1 MKKKKTTTAQAAGKG
16 FEKDMKQLE
25 DIVRQMGQGGQSL
38 EESIK
43 LFETGIELSKK
54 CSKEL
59 NQAEQRVQKII
70 NSNTTNDVEVEK
82 FDVQFENEN

>member
-1 MKKKKTTTAQAAGKG
+1 MKKKKTTGKG
-16 FEKDMKQLE
+16 FEEDMKQLE
-25 DIVRQMGQGGQSL
+25 DIVRKMGQGGLKL

-43 LFETGIELSKK
+43 LFEQGIELSKK

-70 NSNTTNDVEVEK
+70 NSNTTDDVEVEQ
-82 FDVQFENEN
+82 FDVQFENES